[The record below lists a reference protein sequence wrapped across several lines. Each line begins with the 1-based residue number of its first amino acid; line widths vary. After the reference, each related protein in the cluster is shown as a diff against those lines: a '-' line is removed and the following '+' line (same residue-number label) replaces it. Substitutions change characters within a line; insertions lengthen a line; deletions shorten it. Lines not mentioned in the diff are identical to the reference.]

1 MSEKENLG
9 MTEQVSETKELSPAE
24 KAKKKKR
31 NYAIAKVVVAICVVL
46 CIVLTVF
53 EMGFTY
59 RTLKAV
65 DVDGTEYSVAE
76 YNWLYTNSLYEVY
89 NNLYQTYG
97 ELAAYFLNPQTPLDE
112 QDYTDEQTWAD
123 YIEEY
128 TQNSVIE
135 LTALYNAGK
144 EAGFELE
151 QEVIDGIDAEWEDMK
166 AIAAGSGYSA
176 NDYAELNYGRGV
188 NEKVFKDMYTRY
200 LYAMSYAEYVV
211 ENEEVSS
218 DDIETYYA
226 EHADDFDSISYKSYF
241 VSGTAE
247 EGEDA
252 DAAMEAAKAEA
263 EEVKEGSK
271 EVTFTESNY
280 VAKSRVPETYSEW
293 LLDEARTAGDIE
305 VFESETGYYVVEF
318 VGKNDLHYN
327 TVNVRHIL
335 VSPKDESEESRTEAL
350 AEANG
355 YLDEFK
361 ANGSTEE
368 AFAEL
373 AKEHSVDGSAVNG
386 GLYEN
391 VFKGQTVAE
400 FEDWCFDSARKVGDC
415 EVIKTD
421 YGYHVMYFSGVAEE
435 YYSLIVDQAIRNDR
449 LNDYLD
455 SIIEG
460 IEVSELFGNKYVG
473 KHYA

>member
-305 VFESETGYYVVEF
+305 VFESETGYYVIEF
-318 VGKNDLHYN
+318 VEENDIHYN
-327 TVNVRHIL
+327 TVDVRHIL
-335 VSPKDESEESRTEAL
+335 VTPTDETEDAKAAALVAAETYMQEWKDL
-350 AEANG
+350 G
-355 YLDEFK
+355 
-361 ANGSTEE
+361 GTEE
-368 AFAEL
+368 AFGEV
-373 AKEHSVDGSAVNG
+373 AKEHSNDGSASVG

-391 VFKGQTVAE
+391 VYKGQMVAE
-400 FEDWCFDSARKVGDC
+400 FEDWCFDSERKTGDC
-415 EVIKTD
+415 EIIETT
-421 YGYHVMYFSGVAEE
+421 YGYHVMYFVGEAEE
-435 YYSLIVDQAIRNDR
+435 YYDYAVDNVIRNVR
-449 LNDYLD
+449 YNDFMD
-455 SIIEG
+455 SIVEG
-460 IEVSELFGNKYVG
+460 LEPAELMGYRFIA
-473 KHYA
+473 KHLN

>member
-31 NYAIAKVVVAICVVL
+31 NYAIAKVVVALCVVL

-218 DDIETYYA
+218 DDIDAYYA

-305 VFESETGYYVVEF
+305 VFESETGYYVIEF
-318 VGKNDLHYN
+318 VEENDIHYN
-327 TVNVRHIL
+327 TVDVRHIL
-335 VSPKDESEESRTEAL
+335 VTPTEETEDAKAAALVAAETYMQEWKDL
-350 AEANG
+350 G
-355 YLDEFK
+355 
-361 ANGSTEE
+361 GTEE
-368 AFAEL
+368 AFGEV
-373 AKEHSVDGSAVNG
+373 AKEHSNDGSASVG

-391 VFKGQTVAE
+391 VYKGQMVAE
-400 FEDWCFDSARKVGDC
+400 FEDWCFDSERKTGDC
-415 EVIKTD
+415 EIIETT
-421 YGYHVMYFSGVAEE
+421 YGYHVMYFVGEAEE
-435 YYSLIVDQAIRNDR
+435 YYDYAVDNVIRNVR
-449 LNDYLD
+449 YNDFMD
-455 SIIEG
+455 SIVEG
-460 IEVSELFGNKYVG
+460 LEPAELMGYRFIA
-473 KHYA
+473 KHLN

>member
-31 NYAIAKVVVAICVVL
+31 NYAIAKVVVALCVVL

-89 NNLYQTYG
+89 NNLYQNYG

-218 DDIETYYA
+218 DDIDAYYA

-305 VFESETGYYVVEF
+305 VFESETGYYVIEF
-318 VGKNDLHYN
+318 VEENDIHYN
-327 TVNVRHIL
+327 TVDVRHIL
-335 VSPKDESEESRTEAL
+335 VTPTEETEDAKAAALVAAETYMQEWKDL
-350 AEANG
+350 G
-355 YLDEFK
+355 
-361 ANGSTEE
+361 GTEE
-368 AFAEL
+368 AFGEV
-373 AKEHSVDGSAVNG
+373 AKEHSNDGSASVG

-391 VFKGQTVAE
+391 VYKGQMVAE
-400 FEDWCFDSARKVGDC
+400 FEDWCFDSERKTGDC
-415 EVIKTD
+415 EIIETT
-421 YGYHVMYFSGVAEE
+421 YGYHVMYFVGEAEE
-435 YYSLIVDQAIRNDR
+435 YYDYAVDNVIRNVR
-449 LNDYLD
+449 YNDFMD
-455 SIIEG
+455 SIVEG
-460 IEVSELFGNKYVG
+460 LEPAELMGYRFIA
-473 KHYA
+473 KHLN

>member
-9 MTEQVSETKELSPAE
+9 MTEQVNKTKELSPAE

-31 NYAIAKVVVAICVVL
+31 NYAIAKVVVALCVVL

-218 DDIETYYA
+218 DDIDAYYA

-305 VFESETGYYVVEF
+305 VFESETGYYVIEF
-318 VGKNDLHYN
+318 VEENDIHYN
-327 TVNVRHIL
+327 TVDVRHIL
-335 VSPKDESEESRTEAL
+335 VTPTEETEDAKAAALVAAETYMQEWKDL
-350 AEANG
+350 G
-355 YLDEFK
+355 
-361 ANGSTEE
+361 GTEE
-368 AFAEL
+368 AFGEV
-373 AKEHSVDGSAVNG
+373 AKEHSNDGSASVG

-391 VFKGQTVAE
+391 VYKGQMVAE
-400 FEDWCFDSARKVGDC
+400 FEDWCFDSERKTGDC
-415 EVIKTD
+415 EIIETT
-421 YGYHVMYFSGVAEE
+421 YGYHVMYFVGEAEE
-435 YYSLIVDQAIRNDR
+435 YYDYAVDNVIRNVR
-449 LNDYLD
+449 YNDFMD
-455 SIIEG
+455 SIVEG
-460 IEVSELFGNKYVG
+460 LEPAELMGYRFIA
-473 KHYA
+473 KHLN